1 MFYRESTTLAG
12 KIQLEGINLPSF
24 DSPTTKKGCLHMKKI
39 TMLTVML
46 ALLLF
51 GCSNNDNNNNAN
63 NDDVNGGENTSYKND
78 TTVNNNDER
87 GSLSP
92 DEIIEILDEAF
103 IDFDVEY
110 NEDDKTFIFDSTDET
125 FTDLVVGLTNG
136 DYGVEE
142 WEVYPENMIGISQMV
157 TMAGDEHDYT
167 FALRNPMKPDSLILI
182 IKNDEVVYDF
192 IEDI

>member
-1 MFYRESTTLAG
+1 FKKRLHLLEVCIMFYRESTTLAG
-12 KIQLEGINLPSF
+12 KIQLEDINLPSF
-24 DSPTTKKGCLHMKKI
+24 DSPTTKRGCLYMKKF

-51 GCSNNDNNNNAN
+51 GCSNDDNNNNAN

-110 NEDDKTFIFDSTDET
+110 SEDDKTFIFDSTDET
-125 FTDLVVGLTNG
+125 
-136 DYGVEE
+136 
-142 WEVYPENMIGISQMV
+142 
-157 TMAGDEHDYT
+157 
-167 FALRNPMKPDSLILI
+167 
-182 IKNDEVVYDF
+182 
-192 IEDI
+192 